1 MNEKSVVVFQAC
13 DSQSEIDDDV
23 GESSFEFAAL
33 RHGEGRGLVA
43 GEIDLAR
50 HNFGSDVASKAAL
63 DGLAPAR
70 LIRGHVKLNV
80 LLHPGLDLSILRGTT
95 TSCLA

>member
-13 DSQSEIDDDV
+13 DSQSEIDDD
-23 GESSFEFAAL
+23 GESSVECAAL

-50 HNFGSDVASKAAL
+50 HDLGSDIASKAAL

-70 LIRGHVKLNV
+70 LIRWHVKLNV
-80 LLHPGLDLSILRGTT
+80 LLHPGLDLSIL
-95 TSCLA
+95 